1 MVVESLAR
9 HTFPDLGTEGWQCSS
24 ASEHEMENSVDSQ
37 DGPNR
42 TAPSP
47 PLGSPGQGM
56 FRRQPRQ
63 NPFFLARE
71 GCIWRGGNAQPQKP
85 VSYNGVLNTAF
96 SSHAVKKDIS
106 FLFMGIGEL
115 ITHSFQDA
123 SMRSLMRSC
132 HVALQR
138 LLDGLRLEVN
148 VA

>member
-1 MVVESLAR
+1 
-9 HTFPDLGTEGWQCSS
+9 
-24 ASEHEMENSVDSQ
+24 
-37 DGPNR
+37 
-42 TAPSP
+42 
-47 PLGSPGQGM
+47 M

-63 NPFFLARE
+63 NPFFFDP
-71 GCIWRGGNAQPQKP
+71 RGKDKNVQPQKP
-85 VSYNGVLNTAF
+85 VSYNGVLKDVPF
-96 SSHAVKKDIS
+96 PLHVVKKDIS
-106 FLFMGIGEL
+106 FLFMALEEL

>member
-1 MVVESLAR
+1 M
-9 HTFPDLGTEGWQCSS
+9 
-24 ASEHEMENSVDSQ
+24 
-37 DGPNR
+37 
-42 TAPSP
+42 
-47 PLGSPGQGM
+47 
-56 FRRQPRQ
+56 
-63 NPFFLARE
+63 
-71 GCIWRGGNAQPQKP
+71 QPQKP

-106 FLFMGIGEL
+106 FLFMGIEEL